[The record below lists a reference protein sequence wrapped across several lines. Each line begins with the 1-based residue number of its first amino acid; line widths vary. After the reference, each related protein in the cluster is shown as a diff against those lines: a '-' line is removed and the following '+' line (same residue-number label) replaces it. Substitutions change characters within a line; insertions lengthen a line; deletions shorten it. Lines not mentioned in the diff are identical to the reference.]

1 MRQVS
6 GLLKRFTDRRSFLKS
21 SAMAAGVSAMGA
33 GMFPGNSAA
42 QDLDGERISEGD
54 EAILR
59 FLAAA
64 EIIESDLWQQYNE
77 LGGVNGGSQPY
88 INALE
93 QLDGDL
99 PQYIT
104 DNTDDEISHETFLN
118 AYLVMKGGRPVDLDG
133 FRTLPSSQATGA
145 RQIGRLT
152 NLFNLTVDTSWWVR
166 YRSETNPDLGATF
179 PQVVSIVNRP
189 AIPKNNTELND
200 ANHTQ
205 ALANTAGFHFAFIEQ
220 GGTSLYAEM
229 AQKVSSLEVLRIVVS
244 IGGTEIAHFQTWHDK
259 AGNAPPL
266 SDNGLVFPNFNL
278 PPFTNGETV
287 QKNKIMPE
295 PCQFLNPKLPL
306 CSIIR
311 PTDAKDAAKRALAA
325 FTHDGLFIGQT
336 NNEFFEFMQHLADA
350 ADAARRRV

>member
-133 FRTLPSSQATGA
+133 FRTLPSSQAT
-145 RQIGRLT
+145 
-152 NLFNLTVDTSWWVR
+152 
-166 YRSETNPDLGATF
+166 
-179 PQVVSIVNRP
+179 
-189 AIPKNNTELND
+189 
-200 ANHTQ
+200 
-205 ALANTAGFHFAFIEQ
+205 
-220 GGTSLYAEM
+220 
-229 AQKVSSLEVLRIVVS
+229 
-244 IGGTEIAHFQTWHDK
+244 
-259 AGNAPPL
+259 
-266 SDNGLVFPNFNL
+266 
-278 PPFTNGETV
+278 
-287 QKNKIMPE
+287 
-295 PCQFLNPKLPL
+295 
-306 CSIIR
+306 
-311 PTDAKDAAKRALAA
+311 
-325 FTHDGLFIGQT
+325 
-336 NNEFFEFMQHLADA
+336 
-350 ADAARRRV
+350 